1 MGGKTTKPATVFYL
15 IAGEESGDHHGA
27 RLIKAIKTR
36 IPQASF
42 FGHGGNQMS
51 AAGMEISEHIDN
63 LAVMGFTEV
72 IKHLS
77 YFKQVMNETIAA
89 ITKIRPD
96 HIILIDYP
104 GFNLRL
110 AKKIAHLKIPVSYFI
125 LPQAWAW
132 KEKRVNILRKY
143 VKHSLSIF
151 PFEESWYRQR
161 AVTAQFVGHPFS
173 EMESSGI
180 SKSEFYNKHSLASQ
194 DQLLVL
200 FPGSRQQEVDRHW
213 PVFLAAAQKLIY
225 QNPDLRLIVGK
236 APNIQLDP
244 LPPDLLIEEDNPR
257 LALQY
262 GQLVLVA
269 SGTATL
275 EAAVFNIPA
284 IVAYRLSA
292 ITFFLARLIVDLPY
306 IAMANLIAGKKVVP
320 ELLQTDLTEKNLIQA
335 AMPLLVNSD
344 EREKMQAE
352 YQKIRQLLGAPGA
365 YARAAQIIIGQ
376 PDG

>member
-1 MGGKTTKPATVFYL
+1 MGGKTTKPATIFYL

-27 RLIKAIKTR
+27 RLVKAIKTR
-36 IPQASF
+36 VPNARF
-42 FGHGGNQMS
+42 YGHGGNQMA

-77 YFKQVMNETIAA
+77 YFKQVMKDTIAA
-89 ITKIRPD
+89 ITRIRPD

-132 KEKRVNILRKY
+132 KEKRVKILQKY
-143 VKHSLSIF
+143 VQHSLSIF
-151 PFEESWYRQR
+151 PFEENWYRQR
-161 AVTAQFVGHPFS
+161 AVAAQFVGHPFS
-173 EMESSGI
+173 EMESPGI
-180 SKSEFYNKHSLASQ
+180 SKSEFYSKHSLDSQ

-213 PVFLAAAQKLIY
+213 PVFLAAAQKLAQ
-225 QNPDLRLIVGK
+225 QNSNLRLIVGK

-244 LPPDLLIEEDNPR
+244 LPSDLLVEKDNPR

-306 IAMANLIAGKKVVP
+306 VAMANLIAGKKVVP

-335 AMPLLVNSD
+335 AAPLLINSD
-344 EREKMQAE
+344 ERKKMQAE

-376 PDG
+376 SDG